1 MFAICRLVYL
11 FFYKLSRMPIRFD
24 HKLFSWPRAT
34 ANSGR
39 ATYIFCSRKKSLS
52 RNPQKT
58 SKPNAMFAFCRLVY
72 LFFANSH
79 VCQYASTASFFRGRE
94 QPQTQVGQRTFFAV
108 AKNRCPATP
117 KKRQNQML
125 CLRFADWFICFLQTL
140 TYANTLRPQAFFVA
154 ANNRKLKSGNVHFLQ
169 SQKIVVPQPL
179 KNAKNRCSATPKKRQ
194 KIVVLRLPKK

>member
-1 MFAICRLVYL
+1 
-11 FFYKLSRMPIRFD
+11 
-24 HKLFSWPRAT
+24 
-34 ANSGR
+34 
-39 ATYIFCSRKKSLS
+39 
-52 RNPQKT
+52 
-58 SKPNAMFAFCRLVY
+58 
-72 LFFANSH
+72 
-79 VCQYASTASFFRGRE
+79 
-94 QPQTQVGQRTFFAV
+94 
-108 AKNRCPATP
+108 
-117 KKRQNQML
+117 ML